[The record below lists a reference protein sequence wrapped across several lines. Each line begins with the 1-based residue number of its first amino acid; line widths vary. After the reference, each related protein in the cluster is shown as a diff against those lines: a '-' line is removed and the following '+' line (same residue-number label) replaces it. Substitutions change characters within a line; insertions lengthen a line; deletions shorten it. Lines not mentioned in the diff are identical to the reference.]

1 MYACCKNHLVKG
13 FFFFGKAIQKD
24 VEKRESYISNATQG
38 TFSFE
43 NAIGMENI

>member
-1 MYACCKNHLVKG
+1 MYACCKINLVKG
-13 FFFFGKAIQKD
+13 FFVKAIQND

>member
-1 MYACCKNHLVKG
+1 MHAAKTIWLKV
-13 FFFFGKAIQKD
+13 FFFVKAIQKD

-43 NAIGMENI
+43 NAIGMGNI